1 MSVAAPA
8 PAEPADPPAEAV
20 TPSGVRRLWPGHVLF
35 AVVAIAMAVY
45 VTHGLWADPYTK
57 VLARNAGD
65 QAFFEWLLGYG
76 VYVLSHGA
84 DPFFTDLLNAPV
96 GVNLAAN
103 TSITVFIV
111 VFSPLSHLLGPQIS
125 YVTIL
130 TLNLAGA
137 AFAFYWFCLRYLTT
151 RRAAAAVAGMF
162 YGFAPGFISHANG
175 HLNWSAGWVA
185 PVVLWWVLKLREKG
199 RWLGNGLVLGVLVA
213 VGFSIAAEGLFFTAL
228 ASAVFLIAWSLA
240 RTTRAEARAALPTV
254 LAGLGVTAVIAAV
267 LLAYPLYMHFD
278 GPQSFS
284 GTGFNQRHYVE
295 DVAAYFS
302 YSDRT
307 LAEWAGLGSAH
318 LAPNPT
324 EETSFFGLPMLMLVI
339 AGLVLLWQRSDAGR
353 RVTLRALIVVAVT
366 FMLLSWGPRLQIFEH
381 ETNIPLP
388 YAALT
393 HLPLFDSAL
402 PLRFALVLVG
412 VLGVVLALLA
422 DRLLTDSE
430 LSSNVQTSFAAAF
443 AVALV
448 PLVPLPL
455 LTVERAPEPR
465 FVADGTWKQF
475 VTEDGAISSLPF
487 ANTASA
493 DAQRWQAYTL
503 ARGGRQF
510 RTPDGYFLGP
520 GGEDGTGRI
529 GAPWRRTDW
538 MLLRAARYGE
548 VPTINNG
555 DRAVA
560 RDDLAYWNIQ
570 ALFLADRVTGSDG
583 PEFRAALEITA
594 RDLFGEPERVQDVL
608 VWRIRPGVDPVDR
621 PQ

>member
-20 TPSGVRRLWPGHVLF
+20 TPPRVRRRWPGHVLF
-35 AVVAIAMAVY
+35 AVIAIGMAVY
-45 VTHGLWADPYTK
+45 VTQGLWADPYTK

-65 QAFFEWLLGYG
+65 HAFFEWLLGYG

-103 TSITVFIV
+103 TSITVYIV
-111 VFSPLSHLLGPQIS
+111 LFSPLSYLLGPQVS
-125 YVTIL
+125 FVTIL

-137 AFAFYWFCLRYLTT
+137 AFAFYWFCLHHLTT
-151 RRAAAAVAGMF
+151 RRAAAAVAGLF

-185 PVVLWWVLKLREKG
+185 PVVLWWVLKLRETG
-199 RWLGNGLVLGVLVA
+199 RWLRNGIVLGVLVG

-228 ASAVFLIAWSLA
+228 ASAVFMVSWALS
-240 RTTRAEARAALPTV
+240 RSTRAEARAAAPTV
-254 LAGLGVTAVIAAV
+254 LAGLGVTAVIAGV

-302 YSDRT
+302 YSGRT
-307 LAEWAGLGSAH
+307 LAEWAGLGSDH

-324 EETSFFGLPMLMLVI
+324 EETSFFGLPMLMLV
-339 AGLVLLWQRSDAGR
+339 AGGLVLLWQRSDAGR
-353 RVTLRALIVVAVT
+353 RATLRALIVVAVT

-381 ETNIPLP
+381 ETDIPLP
-388 YAALT
+388 YAVLA

-402 PLRFALVLVG
+402 PLRFALVVVG
-412 VLGVVLALLA
+412 VFGMVLALLA
-422 DRLLTDSE
+422 DRLLTDAG

-448 PLVPLPL
+448 PIVPLPL
-455 LTVERAPEPR
+455 LIADRSPEPR
-465 FVADGTWKQF
+465 FVADGTWKQY
-475 VTEDGAISSLPF
+475 VTGDGAISSLPF

-538 MLLRAARYGE
+538 LLLRAARYGE
-548 VPTINNG
+548 IPTVSNG
-555 DRAVA
+555 DRAAA

-570 ALFLADRVTGSDG
+570 ALYLTDRVTGMNG
-583 PEFRAALEITA
+583 PDFRAALEITA
-594 RDLFGEPERVQDVL
+594 RELLGEPERVQDVL

-621 PQ
+621 PR